1 MICYTER
8 MINWSSAQ
16 LSLEFSLNK
25 EAYWDW
31 ESAAGRV
38 ALWML
43 LQVDLHV
50 LLFFFH
56 WFLIILENV
65 LNKEFSSF
73 IHIDI
78 LLKCKQNHKTPL
90 K

>member
-1 MICYTER
+1 MICCTER

-16 LSLEFSLNK
+16 LSLEFNLNK
-25 EAYWDW
+25 

-38 ALWML
+38 ALWLL

-56 WFLIILENV
+56 GFLIILENV

-78 LLKCKQNHKTPL
+78 LLKRKQNHKTPL